1 MKRTLLLFII
11 CSAPRATAQTPA
23 RATTGGVY
31 SAPQAERGR
40 VAYAG
45 FCRSCHS
52 PASHSGTTFEK
63 IWKGKT
69 LGDLFG
75 YLTAQMPKNDPG
87 SLNPDQYADVMAYLL
102 KMNALPAGKIE
113 LPADSAQLAS
123 IRIELPA
130 KKNTAPRAH
139 PTTRKK
145 GA

>member
-1 MKRTLLLFII
+1 MIRALLLLMVLGRTHI
-11 CSAPRATAQTPA
+11 ARAQT
-23 RATTGGVY
+23 TTTRSGVY
-31 SAPQAERGR
+31 SASQAERGR

-52 PASHSGTTFEK
+52 PASHSGGTFEK
-63 IWKGKT
+63 LWRGKT

-75 YLTAQMPKNDPG
+75 YVSTMMPKNDPG
-87 SLNPDQYADVMAYLL
+87 SLNPDQYADVLAYVL

-113 LPADSAQLAS
+113 LPADSTALAS

-130 KKNTAPRAH
+130 KKTT
-139 PTTRKK
+139 TTRKK